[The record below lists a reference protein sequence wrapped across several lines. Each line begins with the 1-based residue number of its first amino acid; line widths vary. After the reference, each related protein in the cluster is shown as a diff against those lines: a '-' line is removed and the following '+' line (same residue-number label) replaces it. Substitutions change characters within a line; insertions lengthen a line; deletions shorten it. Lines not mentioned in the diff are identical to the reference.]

1 MGLILARTT
10 TATVTIFMSFVLSYI
25 MLIGLGILWPEGLDW
40 LVQRA
45 KEVEAVIVQ
54 PDIPARYRVWLDLLI
69 EEGAIL
75 LLFFTMVARIL
86 IALVLDKLGRGD
98 APLAERPALSAG
110 RPAHAAPSPAPLTCP
125 ARAAVMRAA

>member
-1 MGLILARTT
+1 MGTILARTT
-10 TATVTIFMSFVLSYI
+10 NATFTIFLSFVLSYI

-45 KEVEAVIVQ
+45 KEIEAIIVQ

-75 LLFFTMVARIL
+75 LLFFTMVARI
-86 IALVLDKLGRGD
+86 I
-98 APLAERPALSAG
+98 LAILFS
-110 RPAHAAPSPAPLTCP
+110 SMT
-125 ARAAVMRAA
+125 AAVPKSLKGGR

>member
-10 TATVTIFMSFVLSYI
+10 TATVTIFISFVLSYI

-86 IALVLDKLGRGD
+86 IALVLSSLT
-98 APLAERPALSAG
+98 
-110 RPAHAAPSPAPLTCP
+110 AAMPSSLKGQ
-125 ARAAVMRAA
+125 R

>member
-1 MGLILARTT
+1 MGRILARTT
-10 TATVTIFMSFVLSYI
+10 NATFTIFMSFVLSYI

-45 KEVEAVIVQ
+45 KEIEAVIVQ

-75 LLFFTMVARIL
+75 LLFFTMIARII
-86 IALVLDKLGRGD
+86 IAII
-98 APLAERPALSAG
+98 LSG
-110 RPAHAAPSPAPLTCP
+110 LT
-125 ARAAVMRAA
+125 AAVPSSLKGR

>member
-1 MGLILARTT
+1 MGRILARTT
-10 TATVTIFMSFVLSYI
+10 NATFTIFMSFVLSYI

-45 KEVEAVIVQ
+45 KDVEAVIVR

-75 LLFFTMVARIL
+75 LLFFTMVGRII
-86 IALVLDKLGRGD
+86 IAII
-98 APLAERPALSAG
+98 LSG
-110 RPAHAAPSPAPLTCP
+110 LT
-125 ARAAVMRAA
+125 AAVPSSLKGR

>member
-1 MGLILARTT
+1 MGRILARTT
-10 TATVTIFMSFVLSYI
+10 NATFTIFLSFVLSYI

-45 KEVEAVIVQ
+45 KEIEAIIVQ

-75 LLFFTMVARIL
+75 LLFFTMISRII
-86 IALVLDKLGRGD
+86 IAII
-98 APLAERPALSAG
+98 LS
-110 RPAHAAPSPAPLTCP
+110 SLT
-125 ARAAVMRAA
+125 AAVPSSLKGQR

>member
-86 IALVLDKLGRGD
+86 IALVLSS
-98 APLAERPALSAG
+98 LA
-110 RPAHAAPSPAPLTCP
+110 AAMPRSLKGQ
-125 ARAAVMRAA
+125 R

>member
-1 MGLILARTT
+1 MGRILARTT
-10 TATVTIFMSFVLSYI
+10 NATFTIFMSFVLSYI
-25 MLIGLGILWPEGLDW
+25 MLIGLGILWPEALDW

-75 LLFFTMVARIL
+75 LLFFTMIARIL
-86 IALVLDKLGRGD
+86 IALVLSSLT
-98 APLAERPALSAG
+98 
-110 RPAHAAPSPAPLTCP
+110 AAMPRSLKGQ
-125 ARAAVMRAA
+125 R

>member
-1 MGLILARTT
+1 MGTILARTT
-10 TATVTIFMSFVLSYI
+10 NATFTIFLSFVLSYI

-45 KEVEAVIVQ
+45 KEIEAIIVQ

-75 LLFFTMVARIL
+75 LLFFTMVARI
-86 IALVLDKLGRGD
+86 I
-98 APLAERPALSAG
+98 LAILFS
-110 RPAHAAPSPAPLTCP
+110 SMT
-125 ARAAVMRAA
+125 AAVPKSLKVGR

>member
-1 MGLILARTT
+1 MIGRIFARTT
-10 TATVTIFMSFVLSYI
+10 NATFTIFLSFVLSYI

-45 KEVEAVIVQ
+45 KEIEAIIVQ

-75 LLFFTMVARIL
+75 LLFFTMIARII
-86 IALVLDKLGRGD
+86 IAIVLT
-98 APLAERPALSAG
+98 AL
-110 RPAHAAPSPAPLTCP
+110 T
-125 ARAAVMRAA
+125 AAVPSSMKGGH

>member
-1 MGLILARTT
+1 MGRILARTT
-10 TATVTIFMSFVLSYI
+10 NATFTIFLSFVLSYI

-45 KEVEAVIVQ
+45 KDIEAVIVQ

-75 LLFFTMVARIL
+75 LLFFTMVSRNIIAIIL
-86 IALVLDKLGRGD
+86 
-98 APLAERPALSAG
+98 S
-110 RPAHAAPSPAPLTCP
+110 SLT
-125 ARAAVMRAA
+125 AAVPGSLKGQR